1 MKKVFEIEWD
11 EKLGSDF
18 GKHVVD
24 IAMCLNTSQTT
35 VRELPSPDQ
44 NQPPTVPN
52 KLDFPLNLIDTKVN
66 DLINCVSWLTQQV
79 EKLRKE

>member
-35 VRELPSPDQ
+35 VRELPSPNQ
-44 NQPPTVPN
+44 NQPPTVPKRFLEGESILG
-52 KLDFPLNLIDTKVN
+52 KLN
-66 DLINCVSWLTQQV
+66 DLIDCVSWLTQQV